1 MNNPYKTLGV
11 EENADDIQ
19 IKKAYKKL
27 AMQHHPDKGGDS
39 DTKGIQEQLDALTA
53 FMESARR
60 RL

>member
-11 EENADDIQ
+11 QENADDIQ

-39 DTKGIQEQLDALTA
+39 G
-53 FMESARR
+53 SYC
-60 RL
+60 